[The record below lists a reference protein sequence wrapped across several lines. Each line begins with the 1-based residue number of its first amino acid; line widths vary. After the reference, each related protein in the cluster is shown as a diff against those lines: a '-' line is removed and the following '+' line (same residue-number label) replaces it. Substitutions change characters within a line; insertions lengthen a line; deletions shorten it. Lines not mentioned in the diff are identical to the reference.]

1 MSCKPIRSFG
11 AALLLNAALIMAGA
25 ALPSFGRSDGKPVT
39 PGRAENRLR
48 PSLRHTVVLD
58 YEDFGSQVMSYG
70 LIGYGWNQWKNE
82 GHELPDD
89 VAVRVV
95 VYKGVSVTRV
105 RRAYPVVKGR
115 SDYRY
120 VGYGRALRFL
130 DRQIA
135 ELEGWKKGERDADS
149 VKTWEDLLTTLKN
162 TRAAIIWGLGRST

>member
-11 AALLLNAALIMAGA
+11 AALSFSAALIIVGSA
-25 ALPSFGRSDGKPVT
+25 PRSFGRPAGKPVT
-39 PGRAENRLR
+39 PGRAQNSLR

-58 YEDFGSQVMSYG
+58 YEDFGPQVMSYG

-105 RRAYPVVKGR
+105 RRAYPVVRGR

-120 VGYGRALRFL
+120 VEYGRALRFL

-149 VKTWEDLLTTLKN
+149 VKTREELLNTLKN
-162 TRAAIIWGLGRST
+162 TRAAITRRLG